1 MADDGEIRFE
11 SRTTKVAVVLGEA
24 AFATIKEQALAA
36 GGKETGGI
44 LIGRYDSTG
53 NAATVSEAT
62 SRPRDSK
69 SGWSWFQ
76 RGASGLKDL
85 LRKRWSGGDYYL
97 GEWHSHPGAAPDP
110 SGNDIN
116 EMRSIS
122 RDPTY
127 DCPKPIMIIAGTPFG
142 TVRLSASVFENG
154 RLLALQRVLD
164 EPKQQQGHKPRVLSA
179 ADAGSITT
187 TAEFAKQV
195 ANDSD
200 FHGSW

>member
-1 MADDGEIRFE
+1 MADQREIRFE
-11 SRTTKVAVVLGEA
+11 SHTTKVAVVLREA
-24 AFATIKEQALAA
+24 AFETIRDQALAA

-44 LIGRYDSTG
+44 LIGRYDSSG
-53 NAATVSEAT
+53 DVAIVSEAT

-85 LRKRWSGGDYYL
+85 LRKRWGRGDYYL

-110 SGNDIN
+110 SGNDID
-116 EMRSIS
+116 EMRTIS

-127 DCPKPIMIIAGTPFG
+127 HCSKPIMVIVGTPFR

-154 RLLALQRVLD
+154 RLLPLQRRLD
-164 EPKQQQGHKPRVLSA
+164 EPTSEPKPLSA

-187 TAEFAKQV
+187 SAELMKSPI
-195 ANDSD
+195 DPSD
-200 FHGSW
+200 FHGLW

>member
-1 MADDGEIRFE
+1 MVEEAEIRFE
-11 SRTTKVAVVLGEA
+11 SRTTKVAVVLRA
-24 AFATIKEQALAA
+24 TAFATIREQALAA

-44 LIGRYDSTG
+44 LIGRYDVTG
-53 NAATVSEAT
+53 DIAIVSEAT

-85 LRKRWSGGDYYL
+85 LRKRWSRGDYYL

-110 SGNDIN
+110 SGNDVN

-127 DCPKPIMIIAGTPFG
+127 DCPKPIMIIAGTPFR
-142 TVRLSASVFENG
+142 TVRLSASVFESG
-154 RLLALQRVLD
+154 SLLTLQRVLE
-164 EPKQQQGHKPRVLSA
+164 EPKSLSV

-187 TAEFAKQV
+187 TARISKNPGEEAENFGA
-195 ANDSD
+195 
-200 FHGSW
+200 W